1 MRARS
6 STTLPILAA
15 VALFVVPG
23 TATPVDARDGDALAS
38 RLTSVVRDADLGDRI
53 GVAVVDAGSGKNIF
67 RHHAG
72 LALNPASN
80 MKLVTTAAALRNL
93 GPDFR
98 MLTGLYGEVEPD
110 GRVGELVLRG
120 FGDPSLRRSDLVELA
135 EQLADRGVRR
145 VDRLV
150 VDGSYFDD
158 RVLPP
163 AFDQQPDETAAFR
176 APVGAV
182 AVDHGA
188 YLLRVMPGG
197 AAGDA
202 ARVHLAGRGYFD
214 LENDITTKDSGGPDV
229 VAIQRDD
236 GEGRMKLLLRGS
248 VPTGVL
254 GVGYRRRVENPLA
267 HAAWVMVDALEQV
280 GIRPPGTVD
289 LGRGDQEAPLLVSH
303 KSPPVAE
310 LVHDLGKHSDNF
322 VAEMLLKVIGA
333 ERSRP
338 GTSETGARVLQET
351 LAAAGVD
358 AGEASLVNGSGL
370 FEGNRLAPG
379 HLVALLAM
387 MYRTPAVR
395 PEYLSSLAVGG
406 VDGTLARRLDDLPAA
421 RIVRAKTGT
430 LADTVALSGYVLGRE
445 PGRALA
451 FSFLANGVRGKLGEA
466 RRLADDLTRTLAE
479 DLWAE

>member
-6 STTLPILAA
+6 SLTLPILAA

-23 TATPVDARDGDALAS
+23 TATPADARDGDALAG
-38 RLTSVVRDADLGDRI
+38 RLASLVRDAELGDQI
-53 GVAVVDAGSGKNIF
+53 GVAVVDVESGKKLF
-67 RHHAG
+67 SHRAG

-80 MKLVTTAAALRNL
+80 MKLVTTAAALRSL
-93 GPDFR
+93 GPEFR

-110 GRVGELVLRG
+110 GHVGELVLRG

-135 EQLADRGVRR
+135 EQLADRRVRR

-158 RVLPP
+158 RILPP
-163 AFDQQPDETAAFR
+163 AFDQQPDEVAAFR

-188 YLLRVMPGG
+188 YLLRVMPGPG
-197 AAGDA
+197 PGDG
-202 ARVHLAGRGYFD
+202 ARVRLAGRGYFD
-214 LENDITTKDSGGPDV
+214 LENDITTKESGGPDV
-229 VAIQRDD
+229 IAIQRDD

-248 VPTGVL
+248 VPTGIL
-254 GVGYRRRVENPLA
+254 GVGYRRRVEHPVA
-267 HAAWVMVDALEQV
+267 HAAWVMADALERV
-280 GIRPPGTVD
+280 GIHPPKQVE
-289 LGRGDQEAPLLVSH
+289 LGPGSDGLPLLASR

-310 LVHDLGKHSDNF
+310 LIHDLGKHSDNF

-333 ERSRP
+333 EKARP
-338 GTSETGARVLQET
+338 GSSETGAQVLQET
-351 LAAAGVD
+351 LAAAGVEGGK
-358 AGEASLVNGSGL
+358 ATLINGSGL
-370 FEGNRLAPG
+370 FEGNRIAPE
-379 HLVALLAM
+379 HLVKLLAM
-387 MYRTPAVR
+387 MYRDPAVR
-395 PEYLSSLAVGG
+395 SEYLSSLAVGG
-406 VDGTLARRLDDLPAA
+406 VDGTLSRRLDDLPAP

-430 LADTVALSGYVLGRE
+430 LAGAVALSGYVLGRN
-445 PGRALA
+445 PSHALA

-466 RRLADDLTRTLAE
+466 RRLADDITRTLAE